1 MTINKR
7 RISLRDEEISHY
19 DPDLDHQQF
28 REDYNEIKNR
38 EGRIKKFAEYAELAE
53 YAERVSNAQQTLD
66 SIKQVFRHGPADGTT
81 KTAAKYGEPIDS
93 MIQRVTDI
101 IVDNGYP
108 RITEDTP
115 GHAILLTA
123 VIAGLRRNM
132 TPGEIAFEVITHP
145 QYTGR
150 YTGHTVK
157 GTEQHSNNNQ
167 KETNIMA
174 ENNQTNNSAAN
185 FNFNLGDVMKA
196 KIIGQMAEDPDNID
210 YSKIM
215 LMQSIQANGAIDFAS
230 VTKAKLMGKVM
241 KEMETKNDISIGNCM
256 ILQAINSNQP
266 LDPAT
271 IFMARMI
278 DKELAED
285 TKKPANPGNE
295 EPKK

>member
-1 MTINKR
+1 MSANI
-7 RISLRDEEISHY
+7 E
-19 DPDLDHQQF
+19 
-28 REDYNEIKNR
+28 
-38 EGRIKKFAEYAELAE
+38 
-53 YAERVSNAQQTLD
+53 
-66 SIKQVFRHGPADGTT
+66 QVFWRGPTDGTT
-81 KTAAKYGEPIDS
+81 KTAAKYSEPIDS
-93 MIQRVTDI
+93 MIQRVTDLL
-101 IVDNGYP
+101 VNNGYP

-115 GHAILLTA
+115 DYAILLTA
-123 VIAGLRRNM
+123 VIAGLRRNK
-132 TPGEIAFEVITHP
+132 TPGEIGGDVIIHP

-150 YTGHTVK
+150 TVK

-174 ENNQTNNSAAN
+174 ENNQTNNPTAN

-285 TKKPANPGNE
+285 TKKPANSGNE